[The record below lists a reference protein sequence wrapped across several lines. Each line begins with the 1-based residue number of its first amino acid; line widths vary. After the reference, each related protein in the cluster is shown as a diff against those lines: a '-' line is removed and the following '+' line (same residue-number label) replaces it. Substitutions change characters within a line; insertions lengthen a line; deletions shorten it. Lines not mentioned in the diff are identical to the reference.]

1 MNTLIVYASK
11 YGLTADCAKKVKEGL
26 EGGVTILDINTA
38 KQPISL
44 AEYDTVLIGGS
55 VYVGKIAKSLRS
67 FCTGNLAELEKK
79 QIGIFLC
86 CASVERTTDTLKANF
101 PAPLLAHAKVIKMFG
116 CEARLDKMSF
126 LDKKIIGAVTKGDY
140 SKFKVLE
147 DNIEKFVT
155 KINTLNE

>member
-26 EGGVTILDINTA
+26 KGEVTLQDINA
-38 KQPISL
+38 VKQPLSL

-55 VYVGKIAKSLRS
+55 VYIGKIAKNLRA
-67 FCTGNLAELEKK
+67 FCINNLAELENK

-86 CASVERTTDTLKANF
+86 CAMTEQVADILKANF

-147 DNIEKFVT
+147 GNIEKFIA
-155 KINTLNE
+155 KINDQ